1 MARTCRQRVSIA
13 HLAGVVPERPVDGR
27 SVVPLLMGMTPDNWR
42 TRFLVE
48 HWFEGSEVDV
58 PTYAA
63 VRTGSGDALPHRL
76 YVEYYGDPEGLE
88 PATDVELYDFAVRVD
103 QTESL
108 HAEPG
113 RAEERA
119 ALSEAT
125 AGLRTCGM
133 IGRPSCQSLER

>member
-63 VRTGSGDALPHRL
+63 VRTERYT
-76 YVEYYGDPEGLE
+76 YVEYVTGERQ
-88 PATDVELYDFAVRVD
+88 LYDLRSDPDQLHNIVSTVD
-103 QTESL
+103 KKVVDDLAKQ
-108 HAEPG
+108 
-113 RAEERA
+113 A
-119 ALSEAT
+119 AA
-125 AGLRTCGM
+125 LRTCKGV
-133 IGRPSCQSLER
+133 GCRRADRG